1 MPVDP
6 AKPTNIMKSIAS
18 TIQRSATLFAL
29 STFLYA
35 GAFAQ
40 DAPKLTDPEI
50 AHVGVT
56 ANQIDVNY
64 GKLALEKSKNK
75 DIRHFA
81 ETMIK
86 DHEGVIKQ
94 ATELAAKLGVTP
106 ADNAMSKSL
115 KQGEVAEMKKL
126 RALNGVAFEK
136 AYIDNEVA
144 YHKAVINAVKTVL
157 IPQTQN
163 ADLKNLFI
171 SISPVLDSHLEHA
184 EMVAKEFAAK
194 K

>member
-1 MPVDP
+1 MN
-6 AKPTNIMKSIAS
+6 TMQTQMKRGAAVLAVVS
-18 TIQRSATLFAL
+18 FL
-29 STFLYA
+29 SM

-40 DAPKLTDPEI
+40 STLKLNDPEI

-64 GKLALEKSKNK
+64 GKLCLEKSKNK

-94 ATELAAKLGVTP
+94 ASDLAAKLGVTP
-106 ADNAMSKSL
+106 KDNAMSKSL
-115 KQGEVAEMKKL
+115 MEGSAKTTQNLKSLSGA
-126 RALNGVAFEK
+126 AFDK

-144 YHKAVINAVKTVL
+144 NHEAVINAVKTVL

-163 ADLKNLFI
+163 AELKKLFVTI
-171 SISPVLDSHLEHA
+171 APVLEAHLAHA
-184 EMVAKEFAAK
+184 KMVQQQFASK

>member
-1 MPVDP
+1 
-6 AKPTNIMKSIAS
+6 MKTIAS
-18 TIQRSATLFAL
+18 TIQRGATLFAL
-29 STFLYA
+29 SAFLYA

-40 DAPKLTDPEI
+40 DAPKLSDAEI

-64 GKLALEKSKNK
+64 GKLCLDKSKNK
-75 DIRHFA
+75 DVRHFA

-94 ATELAAKLGVTP
+94 ASDLAAKLGVTP
-106 ADNAMSKSL
+106 KDNAMSKSL
-115 KQGEVAEMKKL
+115 MEGSAKEMK
-126 RALNGVAFEK
+126 ALKSLSGAAFDK

-163 ADLKNLFI
+163 AELKNLFVA
-171 SISPVLDSHLEHA
+171 ISPVLEAHLAHA
-184 EMVAKEFAAK
+184 
-194 K
+194 